1 MSTNIDIETLLAIDV
16 GSVHTR
22 AILFDVVDGQYR
34 LVATGRVPSTSG
46 APLFDISE
54 GVRNVLD
61 ELKRISGRTFIDDT
75 ENLIMPVASA
85 SAGVDRFMATA
96 TAGPK
101 VRTIL
106 VGLMP
111 GVSVESVHR
120 LAAMSYLDV
129 VGEISLMD
137 RRRDE
142 EQIDAIL
149 TARPDLILIAG
160 GTDGG
165 ARDSVLRMVE
175 TVSLA
180 SRLLPLNQQPKII
193 YAGNQQIVGA
203 VEDYFGDWANLI
215 LSLNVRPSLE
225 MEDIAPARKRVTDGI
240 AELRAGKISGFDELV
255 EWSDGHFMLTADAF
269 GRVIRYLSQVYSPE
283 KGVLGIDLG
292 ASQVT
297 VAAAFDGDLDVSILA
312 DLGMGTSLDGILE
325 RGRIIDIKRWLPI
338 DLSDSY
344 VRDYIHNK
352 TLFPRTVPTILEE
365 LHLEHALA
373 REIVRLAVKK
383 ARQGWAGSG
392 VARDSV
398 LMPPLEPIIASG
410 GVLTGVPRPE
420 FAALMLLDAIQPTGI
435 TTLVLDPNSLTPA
448 LGVAAGQMPVVTVQV
463 LETGSYISL
472 GTVVAPIGRSR
483 RGRRILSLRLERVD
497 GGEEVSGEV
506 RKGQLVRIPLSQ
518 GEQGRLTIRPERG
531 IDVGFGGPGK
541 AGTIRVSGG
550 AVGLVI
556 DGRGRPL
563 QLSKDPAHRREL
575 NQKWLWDI
583 GAME

>member
-1 MSTNIDIETLLAIDV
+1 LAVDV
-16 GSVHTR
+16 GNVHTR

-46 APLFDISE
+46 APLFDVSE

-61 ELKRISGRTFIDDT
+61 ELKRISGRSFIDES

-85 SAGVDRFMATA
+85 SEGVDRFMATA

-111 GVSVESVHR
+111 GVSMESVRR

-149 TARPDLILIAG
+149 SARPDLILIAG

-165 ARDSVLRMVE
+165 AIDSVIRMVE

-180 SRLLPLNQQPKII
+180 SRLLPINQQPRII
-193 YAGNQQIVGA
+193 YAGNQRIA
-203 VEDYFGDWANLI
+203 HIVEDYFGDWATFI
-215 LSLNVRPSLE
+215 QSLNIRPSLE
-225 MEDIAPARKRVTDGI
+225 LEDIAPVRKRVTDGI
-240 AELRAGKISGFDELV
+240 AELRAGRISGFDELV
-255 EWSDGHFMLTADAF
+255 DWSEGNFLLTADAF

-297 VAAAFDGDLDVSILA
+297 VAAAFDGDLNVSILA
-312 DLGMGTSLDGILE
+312 DLGMGSSLEGILE
-325 RGRIIDIKRWLPI
+325 RGRLRDIKRWLPVEM
-338 DLSDSY
+338 SDSY

-352 TLFPRTVPTILEE
+352 TLYPRTVPTVLEE

-373 REIVRLAVKK
+373 REIIRLAVQQ
-383 ARQGWAGSG
+383 ARLGWTNNAAVRS
-392 VARDSV
+392 SV
-398 LMPPLEPIIASG
+398 LMPPFEPIIASG

-420 FAALMLLDAIQPTGI
+420 FAVLMLLDAIRPTGI
-435 TTLVLDPNSLTPA
+435 TTLVLDPNCLTPA
-448 LGVAAGQMPVVTVQV
+448 LGVAAGQLPVATVQV

-472 GTVVAPIGRSR
+472 GTIVAPIGRSR
-483 RGRRILSLRLERVD
+483 RGRRMLTMRLERMD

-506 RKGQLVRIPLSQ
+506 RNGQLVRIPLSQ

-563 QLSKDPAHRREL
+563 QLSKDPGQRREL

>member
-1 MSTNIDIETLLAIDV
+1 MSSNLDSETLLAVDV
-16 GSVHTR
+16 GNVHTR

-61 ELKRISGRTFIDDT
+61 ELKRISGRTFIDEA
-75 ENLIMPVASA
+75 ENLIIPVASA
-85 SAGVDRFMATA
+85 NEGVDHFMATA

-111 GVSVESVHR
+111 GVSMESVHR

-129 VGEISLMD
+129 VGEINLMD

-142 EQIDAIL
+142 EQIDVIL
-149 TARPDLILIAG
+149 STRPDLILIAG

-165 ARDSVLRMVE
+165 ARDSVIRMVE

-180 SRLLPLNQQPKII
+180 SRLLPLNQQPRII
-193 YAGNQQIVGA
+193 YAGNQAIVHA
-203 VEDYFGDWANLI
+203 VEDYFGDWATLI
-215 LSLNVRPSLE
+215 PSLNIRPSLE
-225 MEDIAPARKRVTDGI
+225 MEDIAPTRKRVTDGI
-240 AELRAGKISGFDELV
+240 AELRAGRISGFDELV
-255 EWSDGHFMLTADAF
+255 EWSEGNFL
-269 GRVIRYLSQVYSPE
+269 L
-283 KGVLGIDLG
+283 
-292 ASQVT
+292 T
-297 VAAAFDGDLDVSILA
+297 VAAAFDGDLNVSILA
-312 DLGMGTSLDGILE
+312 DLGMGTSLHGILE
-325 RGRIIDIKRWLPI
+325 RGKLSDIKRWLPVEMP
-338 DLSDSY
+338 DSY

-352 TLFPRTVPTILEE
+352 TLFPRTVPTVLEE

-373 REIVRLAVKK
+373 REIVRLAVQK
-383 ARQGWAGSG
+383 ARQGWSG
-392 VARDSV
+392 NGARRTSI

-448 LGVAAGQMPVVTVQV
+448 LGVAAGQLPVATVQV

-472 GTVVAPIGRSR
+472 GTIVAPVGRSR
-483 RGRRILSLRLERVD
+483 RGRRILSMRLERMD
-497 GGEEVSGEV
+497 GGEEISGEV

-518 GEQGRLTIRPERG
+518 GELGRLTIRPERG

-550 AVGLVI
+550 VVGLVI

>member
-1 MSTNIDIETLLAIDV
+1 MSSNLDIEILLAIDV

-46 APLFDISE
+46 TPLFDISE

-61 ELKRISGRTFIDDT
+61 ELKRISGRSFIDES
-75 ENLIMPVASA
+75 ENLIMPVASTNE
-85 SAGVDRFMATA
+85 GVDRFMATA

-101 VRTIL
+101 VRAIL

-111 GVSVESVHR
+111 GVSLASVRR

-149 TARPDLILIAG
+149 STRPDLILIAG

-165 ARDSVLRMVE
+165 ARDSVIRMVE

-180 SRLLPLNQQPKII
+180 SRLLPINQQPRII
-193 YAGNQQIVGA
+193 YAGNQQIVNE
-203 VEDYFGDWANLI
+203 VDDYFGDWATLI
-215 LSLNVRPSLE
+215 PSLNIRPSLE
-225 MEDIAPARKRVTDGI
+225 LEYIPATRKRVTDGI
-240 AELRAGKISGFDELV
+240 AELRAGRIAGFDELV
-255 EWSDGHFMLTADAF
+255 EWSDGHFMFTADAF

-297 VAAAFDGDLDVSILA
+297 VAAAFDGDLNVSILA
-312 DLGMGTSLDGILE
+312 DLGMGMSLDGILE
-325 RGRIIDIKRWLPI
+325 RGRLRDIKRWLPVEMP
-338 DLSDSY
+338 DSY

-352 TLFPRTVPTILEE
+352 TLFPRTIPTMLEE

-373 REIVRLAVKK
+373 REIVRLAVQN
-383 ARQGWAGSG
+383 ARQGWYSNGAIRS
-392 VARDSV
+392 SI
-398 LMPPLEPIIASG
+398 LMPSLEPIIASG

-420 FAALMLLDAIQPTGI
+420 FAALILLDAIQPIGI

-448 LGVAAGQMPVVTVQV
+448 LGVVAGKLPVATVQV

-472 GTVVAPIGRSR
+472 GIVVSPVGRSR
-483 RGRRILSLRLERVD
+483 QGRRILSLRLERMD
-497 GGEEVSGEV
+497 GGEEISGEV
-506 RKGQLVRIPLSQ
+506 RKGQLVRIPFSQ

-563 QLSKDPAHRREL
+563 ELSKDPAHRREL
-575 NQKWLWDI
+575 NQQWLWDI

>member
-1 MSTNIDIETLLAIDV
+1 MSSNLDSEILLAVDV

-61 ELKRISGRTFIDDT
+61 ELKRISGRTFIDET

-85 SAGVDRFMATA
+85 NEGVDRFMATA

-111 GVSVESVHR
+111 GVSMESVHR

-129 VGEISLMD
+129 VGEINLMD

-142 EQIDAIL
+142 EQIDVIMS
-149 TARPDLILIAG
+149 ARPDLILIAG

-165 ARDSVLRMVE
+165 ASDSVIRMVE

-180 SRLLPLNQQPKII
+180 SRLLPLNQQPRII
-193 YAGNQQIVGA
+193 YAGNQAIVHA
-203 VEDYFGDWANLI
+203 VEDYFGDWATLI
-215 LSLNVRPSLE
+215 PSLNIRPSLD
-225 MEDIAPARKRVTDGI
+225 MEDIAPTRKRVTDGI
-240 AELRAGKISGFDELV
+240 AELRAGRISGFDELV
-255 EWSDGHFMLTADAF
+255 DWSEGNFLLTADAF

-297 VAAAFDGDLDVSILA
+297 VAAAFDGDLNVSILT
-312 DLGMGTSLDGILE
+312 DLGMGASLDGILE
-325 RGRIIDIKRWLPI
+325 RNRLNDIKRWLPVEMP
-338 DLSDSY
+338 DSH

-352 TLFPRTVPTILEE
+352 TLFPRTVPTVLDE

-383 ARQGWAGSG
+383 ARQGWSG
-392 VARDSV
+392 DGARRSSA
-398 LMPPLEPIIASG
+398 LMPPLEPIIGSG

-420 FAALMLLDAIQPTGI
+420 FAVLILLDAIQPTGI

-448 LGVAAGQMPVVTVQV
+448 LGVAASQLPVATVQV

-472 GTVVAPIGRSR
+472 GTIIAPVGRSR
-483 RGRRILSLRLERVD
+483 RGRRMLTLRLERLN
-497 GGEEVSGEV
+497 GGEEISGEV

-550 AVGLVI
+550 VVGLVI

>member
-1 MSTNIDIETLLAIDV
+1 MSSNLDSETILAVDV
-16 GSVHTR
+16 GNVHTR

-61 ELKRISGRTFIDDT
+61 ELKRISGRTYIDES

-85 SAGVDRFMATA
+85 NEGVDRFMATA

-111 GVSVESVHR
+111 GVSMESVHR

-129 VGEISLMD
+129 VGEINLMD

-142 EQIDAIL
+142 EQIDVIL
-149 TARPDLILIAG
+149 SARPDLILIAG

-165 ARDSVLRMVE
+165 ARDSVIRMVE

-180 SRLLPLNQQPKII
+180 SRLLPINQQPRII
-193 YAGNQQIVGA
+193 YAGNQQIVHA
-203 VEDYFGDWANLI
+203 VEDYFGDWATLI
-215 LSLNVRPSLE
+215 PSLNIRPSLE
-225 MEDIAPARKRVTDGI
+225 MEDIAPTRKRVTDGI
-240 AELRAGKISGFDELV
+240 AELRAGRISGFDELV
-255 EWSDGHFMLTADAF
+255 EWSEGHFLLTADAF
-269 GRVIRYLSQVYSPE
+269 GRVVRYLSQVYSPE

-297 VAAAFDGDLDVSILA
+297 VAAAFDGDLNVSILT
-312 DLGMGTSLDGILE
+312 DLGMGMSLDGILE
-325 RGRIIDIKRWLPI
+325 RGRLSDIKRWLPVEMP
-338 DLSDSY
+338 DSY

-352 TLFPRTVPTILEE
+352 TLFPRTVPTVLEE

-373 REIVRLAVKK
+373 REIVRLAVQK
-383 ARQGWAGSG
+383 ARQGWSG
-392 VARDSV
+392 NGARRTSI

-420 FAALMLLDAIQPTGI
+420 FAVLMLLDAIQPTGI

-448 LGVAAGQMPVVTVQV
+448 LGVAAGQLPVATVQV

-472 GTVVAPIGRSR
+472 GTIVSPVGRSR
-483 RGRRILSLRLERVD
+483 RGRRILSLQLERMD
-497 GGEEVSGEV
+497 GGEEISGEV

-550 AVGLVI
+550 VVGLVV